1 MRITCGSLNWAARR
15 LGTSTPAQH
24 STRTQNW
31 SAPAPQS
38 GVGERRRRRWY
49 GTSPSCCWSEKTPD
63 SSDAALSSSSS
74 SSSPSLEY
82 SESASDE
89 EEGVLSG
96 AALRSSPC
104 GGAPLCDSLPVVVTR
119 PCQKRAACERE
130 RGGVSES
137 CARERKISVR
147 RGAHLGVG
155 RRRRDGDGR
164 GRAEAVTA
172 LITERGEYTVG
183 RLFARVAR
191 APRGRGPEALDRRRH
206 HRRDLSAT
214 RRRFPSALF
223 AEEQQ
228 QPCPPT
234 TS

>member
-119 PCQKRAACERE
+119 PCQKRAACEGE
-130 RGGVSES
+130 GGGVRQN
-137 CARERKISVR
+137 CARVKNQCCRWRALGVR
-147 RGAHLGVG
+147 RRRRNRRNRLGSNHPG
-155 RRRRDGDGR
+155 RRRPRVFVSLAR
-164 GRAEAVTA
+164 GR
-172 LITERGEYTVG
+172 
-183 RLFARVAR
+183 R
-191 APRGRGPEALDRRRH
+191 APRGRAFASCAARTSPARARARRSRRRL
-206 HRRDLSAT
+206 RRT
-214 RRRFPSALF
+214 RRRRPCVFSSPRRSA
-223 AEEQQ
+223 
-228 QPCPPT
+228 C
-234 TS
+234 